1 MTLKNT
7 LRAAV
12 AALVLGVAACGG
24 SDIASPGATNPGTPP
39 GGGGGGGGS
48 GGGGSTATCPT
59 GFTQLAAI
67 GANTVC
73 QITGTLLSNLTVPFR
88 TGVVYRISGRVDV
101 GADIGGDGARPGG
114 QRTTLTIEP
123 GVRLFGESGGDYIV
137 VNRGSQIVADGTAA
151 APIVFTSRQ
160 DIAGTV
166 NAENDIG
173 QWGGLVILGRA
184 PIKNC
189 NAAGVAGGSAACENA
204 IEGVSGTPALYGGA
218 IPTDRSGKLD
228 YVQVRFAGFPLPG
241 TAGNE
246 LNGITFGGVGSDTEV
261 SYIQVHNNADDGV
274 EYFGGTVNTRYLVLT
289 GNDDD
294 SIDYDTGYTGNIQF
308 ALVRQRA
315 GGGDN
320 IVEASNAGS
329 GASPNANP
337 TISNFTLIGA
347 RTNAFRMNSTT
358 SGTFVNGVV
367 QYTTQ
372 CFRFESSAGNPTFR
386 SVLFDC
392 AGGLATSN
400 SDVPRITGIVNT
412 AGNNNTTTTPNTL
425 AGVFPGANE
434 LAQTAVNPTTLGS
447 FFQAGTYLGAF
458 GPSENEGNSWASGWT
473 YQVFAS
479 PACPAGTT
487 ESGTLNGQRL
497 CVLSGTLTTNTRLV
511 RGNIYQISGRV
522 DVGRD
527 VGGDAAGTRPNGVR
541 ADLSIDAGVTLFG
554 ASGADYVVV
563 NRGSRL
569 FSNGTRA
576 APVVFTSQRD
586 LNNAQQD
593 PANAIGEWG
602 GVVILGRAPI
612 KNCSAAGVAGGTA
625 GCENAIEGV
634 SGTPALY
641 GGEVTADNS
650 GALTFTQV
658 KFAGFPLPG
667 TAGNELNGITFGGV
681 GSATNVQYIQVHNN
695 ADDGVEYFGGNV
707 NTRYLVLTGNDD
719 DSIDYDT
726 GYTGNIQFA
735 IVTQRSAGGDN
746 IVEAS
751 NAGSAASPNANP
763 TISNFTFV
771 GGRTNAF
778 RMNSTTAGR
787 YVNGVVN
794 YATSACFR
802 FESSAGN
809 PSFDSILFDCGGGLA
824 TSNSDTARITSLVG
838 AGANNSTAVADTLT
852 NTFVNGATET
862 ARPAV
867 AMSALPAFFQQPN
880 FLGATVNY
888 IGAVQS
894 GSDTWW
900 RGWSCGL
907 EASAPC

>member
-1 MTLKNT
+1 MTIRQSW
-7 LRAAV
+7 RAAV

-24 SDIASPGATNPGTPP
+24 SNIASPGATNSGTPP
-39 GGGGGGGGS
+39 GGGTGGGTGGGG
-48 GGGGSTATCPT
+48 TATCPS
-59 GFTQLAAI
+59 GFTQLAAV

-73 QITGTLLSNLTVPFR
+73 QITGTILSNLTVPFR
-88 TGVVYRISGRVDV
+88 QGVVYRIAGRVDI
-101 GADIGGDGARPGG
+101 GADIGGDGSRPGG
-114 QRTTLTIEP
+114 QRATLTIEP
-123 GVRLFGESGGDYIV
+123 GVTLFGESGGDYVV
-137 VNRGSQIVADGTAA
+137 VNRGSQIIADGTPN

-166 NAENDIG
+166 DPVNDIG

-189 NAAGVAGGSAACENA
+189 SGAGVTGGSAACENA

-218 IPTDRSGKLD
+218 IPTDRSGKLE

-274 EYFGGTVNTRYLVLT
+274 EFFGGNVNVRYLVLT

-308 ALVRQRA
+308 AVVRQRA

-337 TISNFTLIGA
+337 IISNFTFVGA

-358 SGTFVNGVV
+358 SGRYANGVV
-367 QYTTQ
+367 QYSTQ
-372 CFRFESSAGNPTFR
+372 CFRFESSSGNPTFD

-400 SDVPRITGIVNT
+400 SDTARITNIVNT
-412 AGNNNTTTTPNTL
+412 GANNSTTTPSTL
-425 AGVFPGANE
+425 AGVFPGATE
-434 LAQTAVNPTTLGS
+434 LARTAVNPTTLGS
-447 FFQAGTYLGAF
+447 FFQPASYIGAF
-458 GPSENEGNSWASGWT
+458 SPSENESNSWATGWT
-473 YQVFAS
+473 YQLFAS
-479 PACPAGTT
+479 PACPANTT
-487 ESGTLNGQRL
+487 ESGVLNGQRL
-497 CVLSGTLTTNTRLV
+497 CVVSGTLTSNTRLV
-511 RGNIYQISGRV
+511 RGNVYQISGRV

-527 VGGDAAGTRPNGVR
+527 VGGDAAGSRANGLRV
-541 ADLSIDAGVTLFG
+541 DLTIDAGVTVFG
-554 ASGADYVVV
+554 ASGADYLVV

-593 PANAIGEWG
+593 PANSIGEWG

-625 GCENAIEGV
+625 GCESAIEGV

-650 GALTFTQV
+650 GAMTFTQV
-658 KFAGFPLPG
+658 RFAGFPLPG

-681 GSATNVQYIQVHNN
+681 GSGTEVSYIQVHNN
-695 ADDGVEYFGGNV
+695 ADDGVEFFGGNV
-707 NTRYLVLTGNDD
+707 NVRYLVLTGNDD

-726 GYTGNIQFA
+726 GYTGNIQFV
-735 IVTQRSAGGDN
+735 IVTQRASGGDN

-751 NAGSAASPNANP
+751 NVGSGASPNANP
-763 TISNFTFV
+763 TIANFTFV

-778 RMNSTTAGR
+778 RMNSTTSGR

-794 YATSACFR
+794 YATAACFR

-824 TSNSDTARITSLVG
+824 TSNSDTARITSLVT
-838 AGANNSTAVADTLT
+838 AGANNSTTVSDTLT
-852 NTFVNGATET
+852 STFVNGPTET
-862 ARPAV
+862 ARTAV
-867 AMSALPAFFQQPN
+867 AASTLPAFFQQPN
-880 FLGATVNY
+880 FLGATPNY
-888 IGAVQS
+888 VGAVQS
-894 GSDTWW
+894 GADTWW

-907 EASAPC
+907 EANSSC